1 MKKWY
6 RSLIKPSGDEHGD
19 ILVGASSIY
28 DGAYP
33 GEVFM
38 FDYDRPGYHAQF
50 LIDNGV
56 IEEMAQE
63 PTKDELSALARRLGH
78 AGTESM
84 KKEEVLALLDQYWEG
99 S

>member
-19 ILVGASSIY
+19 ILVGASARY
-28 DGAYP
+28 DGAHP

-38 FDYDRPGYHAQF
+38 YDYDRPGFHAHH

-56 IEEMAQE
+56 IEELTTE
-63 PTKDELSALARRLGH
+63 PTKDELSVVARRLGH

-84 KKEEVLALLDQYWEG
+84 KKEEVIALLDQYWEG
-99 S
+99 